1 MVIFI
6 LGDQAPLSSDGK
18 NLSGHGLV
26 LNNPA
31 QIRPDYD
38 QGTGSFSNPVYNS
51 ITPSGYLTVR
61 RVGKSQSILRST
73 IGLREAHQPIGSFLF
88 LGSTGVGKTLLAKS
102 LSKHYFGSEKNIL
115 RLDMSEY
122 SEKVSSSKLVG
133 ASPGYVG
140 YEEGG
145 VLIERLK
152 KTPHCVILFDEIE
165 KAHPSVQQLL
175 LQILEEG
182 EIEDNS
188 GTKAYFKD
196 SIVILTSNIGAS
208 LTRRQQQSPSKRET
222 TPTKA
227 LIHHTGEVNRLPLP
241 SQNLLNR

>member
-1 MVIFI
+1 
-6 LGDQAPLSSDGK
+6 
-18 NLSGHGLV
+18 
-26 LNNPA
+26 
-31 QIRPDYD
+31 
-38 QGTGSFSNPVYNS
+38 
-51 ITPSGYLTVR
+51 
-61 RVGKSQSILRST
+61 
-73 IGLREAHQPIGSFLF
+73 
-88 LGSTGVGKTLLAKS
+88 
-102 LSKHYFGSEKNIL
+102 
-115 RLDMSEY
+115 MSEY

-145 VLIERLK
+145 ILIERLK

-208 LTRRQQQSPSKRET
+208 LTNKVPLGFAPSATSTDNKIKEEAKSILSPE
-222 TPTKA
+222 
-227 LIHHTGEVNRLPLP
+227 LVNRLDEIVVFNPLDEVH
-241 SQNLLNR
+241 LLKILKVNIRSLSKKLRPKNITLTIDEDVSLFLCSLAADEKMGARPLKRLMQSEIEDKIVSHYYKNSSKQKSHFQFSLVEKNIIYTVD